1 MSGTFGSFH
10 QLELHHSVTGSF
22 PPADVEVDHG
32 ARLLQGL
39 HGSAVGHVP
48 HVQLVHS
55 EDDVVHPETH
65 TSCQLTFRLLGG
77 SSSVSWS
84 GAAGSRWSGFSPQ
97 PAILGGGSS
106 RDDLGDED
114 AGVFTDVRVVCAACD
129 AEAQPRVTLTTTT
142 QEDSVAR

>member
-1 MSGTFGSFH
+1 MFSVSGTLLRVPVSLSGTFGSFH

-39 HGSAVGHVP
+39 HSSAVGHVP

-65 TSCQLTFRLLGG
+65 TSCQLTSWRLLVGDLDR
-77 SSSVSWS
+77 SWVQVERVLTS
-84 GAAGSRWSGFSPQ
+84 AGHPGRLLLQG
-97 PAILGGGSS
+97 
-106 RDDLGDED
+106 
-114 AGVFTDVRVVCAACD
+114 
-129 AEAQPRVTLTTTT
+129 
-142 QEDSVAR
+142 